1 MSLFFCNGIM
11 PQIVRDLLLINEW
24 TFAFAS
30 HVFTLYISNLII
42 IDNKNKVI
50 ALFTLIQIRS
60 NSLLVF

>member
-30 HVFTLYISNLII
+30 HVFTLYISDLII
-42 IDNKNKVI
+42 IANKIK
-50 ALFTLIQIRS
+50 LLPF
-60 NSLLVF
+60 SL